1 MKRLIIA
8 GAILS
13 AVSMSAFAGDGQ
25 GGNCTGNCNG
35 DGGYRGA
42 PGPVVGAG
50 LPALAFGTQRVN
62 ISSPSLIGRRIAQQL
77 IRKPLL
83 YPRSLAAYGSLA
95 RIFNSANARPAS
107 LPSLVAGEVSSSA

>member
-50 LPALAFGTQRVN
+50 LPALA
-62 ISSPSLIGRRIAQQL
+62 IGIGYGAYWLVKRRR
-77 IRKPLL
+77 RK
-83 YPRSLAAYGSLA
+83 ATE
-95 RIFNSANARPAS
+95 I
-107 LPSLVAGEVSSSA
+107 

>member
-50 LPALAFGTQRVN
+50 LPALA
-62 ISSPSLIGRRIAQQL
+62 IGIG
-77 IRKPLL
+77 
-83 YPRSLAAYGSLA
+83 YAAYW
-95 RIFNSANARPAS
+95 
-107 LPSLVAGEVSSSA
+107 LVKRRRRKTTEV